1 MDTLNTKNYV
11 RTAFIVVISYFLIKA
26 FMDEQVNDMNASL
39 ISLVIGLSINY
50 ALSKHIF
57 SSEGEHKRLEGFKD
71 VANGSCRDYYTTS
84 VYDPNYKPLPAQP
97 NKVKKEYTDPDLED
111 MEDVALVDRKKMEQL
126 QNNEDKARAEI
137 RAGYKDEM
145 KYTTSHEFNTRPLGA
160 QIYSY
165 TMLPPENWF
174 RAYDRP
180 PVCVS
185 EKYNTVNPASSSS
198 TTANLMEF
206 DTLANVSRPLQ
217 IDTNYIDKEWNKKG

>member
-1 MDTLNTKNYV
+1 MDTLNTTNYV

-26 FMDEQVNDMNASL
+26 FMDEKVNDMNASL

-50 ALSKHIF
+50 ALSKNML
-57 SSEGEHKRLEGFKD
+57 STEVQKKEGFYD
-71 VANGSCRDYYTTS
+71 VGNGRCNDYYAKS
-84 VYDPNYKPLPAQP
+84 VYDPEYEKD
-97 NKVKKEYTDPDLED
+97 KKEIKYTDPDLED
-111 MEDVALVDRKKMEQL
+111 MKDVALIDRKKLSELEQ
-126 QNNEDKARAEI
+126 NEEKARAKI
-137 RAGYKDEM
+137 RSTYKDEM
-145 KYTTSHEFNTRPLGA
+145 KYTNSHEFNTRPLGA

-185 EKYNTVNPASSSS
+185 EKYNTVNPALSLAN
-198 TTANLMEF
+198 TANLMEF

-217 IDTNYIDKEWNKKG
+217 IDTNYIDKEWNKK